1 MCMCE
6 KEEEKDMAIATDK
19 VQEKI
24 AELRKKLQI
33 ENKNIPILKEG
44 NKKGIELDP
53 NNPSHNEWYE
63 GR

>member
-1 MCMCE
+1 MCE

-24 AELRKKLQI
+24 AELRKKIQM
-33 ENKNIPILKEG
+33 ENENIPILKEG
-44 NKKGIELDP
+44 NKKAIELDP
-53 NNPSHNEWYE
+53 NNPSHREWYE